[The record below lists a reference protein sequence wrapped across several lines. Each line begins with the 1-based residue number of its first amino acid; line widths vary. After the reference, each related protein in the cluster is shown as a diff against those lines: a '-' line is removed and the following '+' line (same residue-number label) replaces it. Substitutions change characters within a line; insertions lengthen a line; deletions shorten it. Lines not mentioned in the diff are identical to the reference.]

1 MFGLKLFD
9 KYILINLTKVFFVS
23 LIIITVVMLIGDMVK
38 FSDVLFSAGTSLFD
52 MLTILAYMAL
62 FLAIFTIPMS
72 LMLSINLTYTQMSK
86 NLEIDIAKT
95 MGLSTFRIYKSALFF
110 TLIVFLILFFIV
122 GYLSPIANASY
133 RNKLYRL
140 AKNNVQAGLTEN
152 TFFKTKNFTIYA
164 NTLSSNH
171 NKAYD
176 VLVDIENKIIKARR
190 VEFIDTQ
197 DGFALKCFD
206 GNIFYKNKNSINNAY
221 FKIYTVV
228 IKFSDLT
235 YNFANNPGFMPINKL
250 IYYIKTHPQST
261 DALFELHQMFV
272 LSTSVFILSL
282 IGFVSAL
289 SFYRSGKTFG
299 IIFSMFSFV
308 VFYVLET
315 FGKSLYSSNNIYYAI
330 WLPNLILF
338 PIAII
343 VFAIKARR

>member
-1 MFGLKLFD
+1 
-9 KYILINLTKVFFVS
+9 
-23 LIIITVVMLIGDMVK
+23 MVK
-38 FSDVLFSAGTSLFD
+38 FSDVLFSTGTTLFD

-95 MGLSTFRIYKSALFF
+95 IGLSTFRIYKSALFF
-110 TLIVFLILFFIV
+110 TFIVFLALFFIV
-122 GYLSPIANASY
+122 AYLSPIANASY
-133 RNKLYRL
+133 RNKLYKL

-164 NTLSSNH
+164 NNLSSNH
-171 NKAYD
+171 NIAYD
-176 VLVDIENKIIKARR
+176 VFVDIENKIIKARK

-197 DGFALKCFD
+197 NGFALKCFD
-206 GNIFYKNKNSINNAY
+206 GNIFYKNKNSINSAY
-221 FKIYTVV
+221 FKVYTAV
-228 IKFSDLT
+228 INFTDMT
-235 YNFANNPGFMPINKL
+235 YNFANNPGFMPINRL
-250 IYYIKTHPQST
+250 INYIKAHPQST

-315 FGKSLYSSNNIYYAI
+315 FGKSLYASHNIYYAI

-343 VFAIKARR
+343 AFVIKARR